1 MPQIDPHN
9 STLPAST
16 PPCLKL
22 DHVSFGYNRDHLV
35 LHGITAAIQPGKV
48 CTVIGPNAA
57 GKSTLL
63 KLMLGQLEPHAGQ
76 VTVNGHA
83 VHQLSPRERASSIS
97 YVPQRP
103 AAHLTFRVEEIVAMG
118 RFAQRESSEAIDN
131 ALVAFDISELRTRVF
146 GELSI
151 GQQQRVAMARAA
163 AQASDADPA
172 RHVILL
178 DEPISAMDL
187 KHVHATMRSLRDF
200 AKRGFAIVMVLHDL
214 NLTAMYADDVWLLDS
229 GKLIHAGP
237 WSEVMQPSILEPVYD
252 VPIRETSKDASGRPV
267 FHVVEPATM

>member
-1 MPQIDPHN
+1 MTQTDPHN
-9 STLPAST
+9 STLPANAPS
-16 PPCLKL
+16 CLKL
-22 DHVSFGYNRDHLV
+22 DHVSFGYDRDRLV
-35 LHGITAAIQPGKV
+35 LHDITGTIQPGKV

-63 KLMLGQLEPHAGQ
+63 KLMLGQLEPRAGQ
-76 VTVNGHA
+76 VTVNGHT

-118 RFAQRESSEAIDN
+118 RFAQRESSDAIDN
-131 ALVAFDISELRTRVF
+131 ALIAFDIADLRTRVY

-214 NLTAMYADDVWLLDS
+214 NLTAMYADDVWLLDA

-267 FHVVEPATM
+267 FHVIELATM